1 MSNFCERFFLTF
13 GGLVVIIGGKGGIME
28 KQLFSVQDWLPID
41 MVFDNGVFRLKG
53 NRFLKVIKVN
63 PINFNLKSNL
73 EKESILNSYKILLK
87 TCNFDFQILV
97 QSSKRNLNENI
108 KFIQDNVNK
117 ENKDF
122 LSELADDY
130 IDFIQKINSIKNSS
144 IKNFYIIIANT
155 GDDPIDLV
163 FQDLNEKY
171 FKIKECLF
179 RCGNTVEDLD
189 SKEEIKN
196 LFKVFLNSR
205 IYLR

>member
-1 MSNFCERFFLTF
+1 
-13 GGLVVIIGGKGGIME
+13 ME